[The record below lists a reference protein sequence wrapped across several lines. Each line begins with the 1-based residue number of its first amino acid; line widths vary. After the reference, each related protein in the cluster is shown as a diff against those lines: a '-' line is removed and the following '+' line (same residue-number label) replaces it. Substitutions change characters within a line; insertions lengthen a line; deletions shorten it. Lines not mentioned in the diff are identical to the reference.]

1 MLYLIFL
8 YVKIYIYVEIY
19 DFGGRM
25 EQFIKF
31 IDNQLPDQRGNEI
44 LFKFKRK
51 LLEEMNQRYLEV
63 SGRGIS
69 NQRVISD
76 LVISEHNDIRK
87 EYNEFYIAET
97 AAQRTRKNI
106 IMNVVG
112 SVLYILCIIVLFLGI
127 SFMYD
132 AMGVSVWGKTWLI
145 VVDGIL
151 LWVVYLLNI
160 GVKKFT
166 SLRRIFHLF
175 ARICL
180 GMEVMVASVA
190 VFLFVLVV
198 IGYSKSW
205 VILIAGVA
213 SIFIADAVY
222 AAATKR
228 KLRIINYLFY
238 IPAVAAMLYIIL
250 SAVGVLMWN
259 LIIFSLILDFLV
271 MYASFSRNRHYKQEV
286 VDAWKEN

>member
-1 MLYLIFL
+1 
-8 YVKIYIYVEIY
+8 
-19 DFGGRM
+19 M

-31 IDNQLPDQRGNEI
+31 IDHELPDQLGNEV

-51 LLEEMNQRYLEV
+51 LLEEMNQRYAEV
-63 SGRGIS
+63 SRRGIS
-69 NQRVISD
+69 NSRVISD
-76 LVISEHNDIRK
+76 LIISEHPDVRK
-87 EYNEFYIAET
+87 EYNEFYVIET
-97 AAQRTRKNI
+97 AAQRTRRNI

-127 SFMYD
+127 SFMYG

-151 LWVVYLLNI
+151 LWVSYLLNL

-166 SLRRIFHLF
+166 SLKRIFHLF

-180 GMEVMVASVA
+180 GMEVMVLSVA
-190 VFLFVLVV
+190 VFLFTLVM
-198 IGYSKSW
+198 IGYPKSW

-213 SIFIADAVY
+213 CIFIADAVY
-222 AAATKR
+222 SKATKR
-228 KLRIINYLFY
+228 KLRMINYLLY

-250 SAVGVLMWN
+250 SAVGILMWN
-259 LIIFSLILDFLV
+259 TGWMIIIFSLILDFVV
-271 MYASFSRNRHYKQEV
+271 MYASFAKNKQYKQEV
-286 VDAWKEN
+286 VDTWKEN

>member
-1 MLYLIFL
+1 
-8 YVKIYIYVEIY
+8 
-19 DFGGRM
+19 M

-31 IDNQLPDQRGNEI
+31 IDNQLPDQSGNEI

-63 SGRGIS
+63 SRRGIS

-76 LVISEHNDIRK
+76 LVISEHTDLRK
-87 EYNEFYIAET
+87 EYNEFYVVET

-112 SVLYILCIIVLFLGI
+112 SVLYILCIIIMFLGI
-127 SFMYD
+127 SFMYG

-151 LWVVYLLNI
+151 IWVAYLLTI
-160 GVKKFT
+160 GVKKLT
-166 SLRRIFHLF
+166 SLGRIFHLF
-175 ARICL
+175 ARVCL
-180 GMEVMVASVA
+180 GMEVMVVSVA
-190 VFLFVLVV
+190 VFLFTLVM
-198 IGYSKSW
+198 IGYLKSW
-205 VILIAGVA
+205 IILIAGIA

-222 AAATKR
+222 AFVTKR
-228 KLRIINYLFY
+228 KLRFINYLFY

-250 SAVGVLMWN
+250 SAVGILMWN
-259 LIIFSLILDFLV
+259 TGWMIIIFSLVLDFLV
-271 MYASFSRNRHYKQEV
+271 MFASFARNRQYKQEV
-286 VDAWKEN
+286 VDTWKEN